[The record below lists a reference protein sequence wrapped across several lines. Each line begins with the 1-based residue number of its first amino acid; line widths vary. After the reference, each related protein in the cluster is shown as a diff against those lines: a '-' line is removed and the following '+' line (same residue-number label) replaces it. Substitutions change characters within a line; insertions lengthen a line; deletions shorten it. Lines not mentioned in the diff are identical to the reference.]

1 MMRGLSSS
9 LLRWLTATA
18 CGLKRIHFR
27 RDEAEFPAASQ
38 NVCNLWTSRGPR
50 AADSAPSDAL
60 RPFNNWVNIEDHY
73 ELAFIRE
80 TLAPFAWRAPTKG
93 QSVPPRTYGGEG
105 PQENILATARRIFR
119 RRERNEK
126 TNSPNSRV
134 AQWRTAT
141 AAGAQT

>member
-9 LLRWLTATA
+9 LLRWLTGTA

-27 RDEAEFPAASQ
+27 HDEAEFPAAWQSA
-38 NVCNLWTSRGPR
+38 CNLRALRGPS

-60 RPFNNWVNIEDHY
+60 RPFSNWVNTEDQY

-80 TLAPFAWRAPTKG
+80 TPAPFAWRAPTKG
-93 QSVPPRTYGGEG
+93 QSVPPRTRGGESS
-105 PQENILATARRIFR
+105 QENILATARRIFR
-119 RRERNEK
+119 RRDRNKK
-126 TNSPNSRV
+126 TNIRI
-134 AQWRTAT
+134 AQWRTAAAT